1 MSRPAEGADFPT
13 GKRPPKRQPE
23 FFIFSALAPRGRTH
37 HKEGNVAPADS
48 KRRKPAITISRS
60 DHETLARL
68 ADAIAERNP
77 AVAEELTAELDRA
90 RVVADASMRDDVVR
104 MGSTLSYATDT
115 GETRTVTLV
124 FPAEADISAG
134 RVSIL
139 TPIGAALIGLSPGQ
153 SIDWEAR
160 DGRVH
165 RLTVESVERPAGAG
179 GLQQAS

>member
-68 ADAIAERNP
+68 ADAIADRHER
-77 AVAEELTAELDRA
+77 
-90 RVVADASMRDDVVR
+90 
-104 MGSTLSYATDT
+104 YATSEAPR
-115 GETRTVTLV
+115 ETRREA
-124 FPAEADISAG
+124 AE
-134 RVSIL
+134 
-139 TPIGAALIGLSPGQ
+139 
-153 SIDWEAR
+153 
-160 DGRVH
+160 
-165 RLTVESVERPAGAG
+165 
-179 GLQQAS
+179 